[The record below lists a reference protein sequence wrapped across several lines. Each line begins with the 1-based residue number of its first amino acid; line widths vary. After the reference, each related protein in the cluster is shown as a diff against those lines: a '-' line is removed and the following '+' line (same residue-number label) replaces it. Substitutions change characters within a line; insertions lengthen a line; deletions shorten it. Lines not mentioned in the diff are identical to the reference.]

1 MKKVFLSSSKVTNNL
16 KNLLPNILM
25 LAVIAFFSSN
35 SLAYDSDGDG
45 IEDDI
50 DTVMEKDGTIV
61 ISENTQW
68 DAGEITLKSDVQ
80 IAYGVTLTIPPGT
93 TLEANSSNVTVFGEL
108 LIKGVSQNT
117 KIRQLN
123 MSFARLNS
131 SELGYIQINDS
142 IIEQGVFLGAS
153 GYGSFDITDSLFK
166 EVSGFY
172 IWYPRQDSS
181 VVRNIFQD
189 SSGLLILLQGR
200 QLLIKN
206 NVFITPISTFAIK
219 VRADY
224 QTTLKLEFNSFLVTD
239 KNAIE
244 LQYGADD
251 VPGGVTAINN
261 YFGTTDESVIQN
273 MILDKNDDLQ
283 YPTEVEY
290 IPFLT
295 EPHPDTPVQIDTD
308 GDGLLDIEDNCPDYP
323 NPDQIDTDLDDI
335 GDVCDSDDD
344 NDGVLDTDDSSPLA
358 PTNDSDGDG
367 VANNSDAFPLD
378 STETTDTDG
387 DGVGDNAD
395 AFPSDPTETV
405 DTDGDGVGNNMD
417 GDDDNDGVIDAED
430 ASPLDPTNDSDGDGL
445 ANNADAFPLDN
456 TETTDTDGDGV
467 GNNADVDDDGD
478 GVVDTDDPY
487 PLDST
492 RQFQKLLD
500 VDGNDKVDALTD
512 GLLILRY
519 SFGLTGDSL
528 IVGVV
533 AEDATR
539 NSAEEIEAYLA
550 TLMPSL

>member
-1 MKKVFLSSSKVTNNL
+1 MHIKLKLILYAILISVSSFS
-16 KNLLPNILM
+16 
-25 LAVIAFFSSN
+25 LAVV
-35 SLAYDSDGDG
+35 DSDGDG
-45 IEDDI
+45 IGDDI

-61 ISENTQW
+61 ISEDTQW

-93 TLEANSSNVTVFGEL
+93 NLEANSSNVTVFGEL

-142 IIEQGVFLGAS
+142 IIEGGGIFSLN
-153 GYGSFDITDSLFK
+153 GYGYFDIKDSLLK
-166 EVSGFY
+166 EIPGLGV
-172 IWYPRQDSS
+172 WYPRQDSS
-181 VVRNIFQD
+181 IERNIFQNFGGIRVFLNGF
-189 SSGLLILLQGR
+189 SLV
-200 QLLIKN
+200 IKN
-206 NVFITPISTFAIK
+206 NVFISLTNSFAIK
-219 VRADY
+219 VTADY
-224 QTTLKLEFNSFLVTD
+224 QTTLKLEFNSFLLTD

-290 IPFLT
+290 IPFLM
-295 EPHPDTPVQIDTD
+295 EPHPDTPTLFDTD
-308 GDGLLDIEDNCPDYP
+308 DDGLLDFEDNCPAHP
-323 NPDQIDTDLDDI
+323 NPDQIDTDADDI

-344 NDGVLDTDDSSPLA
+344 NDGVLDADDNSPLD

-367 VANNSDAFPLD
+367 VANNADAFPLD

-387 DGVGDNAD
+387 DGVGDNTD
-395 AFPSDPTETV
+395 AFPSDATETI
-405 DTDGDGVGNNMD
+405 DTDDDGVGNNMD
-417 GDDDNDGVIDAED
+417 GDDDNDGVIDADD
-430 ASPLDPTNDSDGDGL
+430 AAPLDPTNDSDADGL

-467 GNNADVDDDGD
+467 GNNTDVDDDGD
-478 GVVDTDDPY
+478 GVIDIDDPY

-492 RQFQKLLD
+492 RQSQKLLD
-500 VDGNDKVDALTD
+500 IDGNDKVDALTD
-512 GLLILRY
+512 GLVILRY
-519 SFGLTGDSL
+519 VFGLRGDVL
-528 IVGVV
+528 IGGVV
-533 AEDATR
+533 ADDATR
-539 NSAEEIEAYLA
+539 KTAEEIEPHLE
-550 TLMPSL
+550 TLMPAL

>member
-1 MKKVFLSSSKVTNNL
+1 MS
-16 KNLLPNILM
+16 
-25 LAVIAFFSSN
+25 
-35 SLAYDSDGDG
+35 
-45 IEDDI
+45 
-50 DTVMEKDGTIV
+50 
-61 ISENTQW
+61 
-68 DAGEITLKSDVQ
+68 
-80 IAYGVTLTIPPGT
+80 GV
-93 TLEANSSNVTVFGEL
+93 
-108 LIKGVSQNT
+108 
-117 KIRQLN
+117 
-123 MSFARLNS
+123 
-131 SELGYIQINDS
+131 
-142 IIEQGVFLGAS
+142 
-153 GYGSFDITDSLFK
+153 
-166 EVSGFY
+166 
-172 IWYPRQDSS
+172 
-181 VVRNIFQD
+181 
-189 SSGLLILLQGR
+189 
-200 QLLIKN
+200 
-206 NVFITPISTFAIK
+206 
-219 VRADY
+219 
-224 QTTLKLEFNSFLVTD
+224 
-239 KNAIE
+239 
-244 LQYGADD
+244 
-251 VPGGVTAINN
+251 NN
-261 YFGTTDESVIQN
+261 YFGTTDESEIESR
-273 MILDKNDDLQ
+273 ILDRNDDLN
-283 YPTEVEY
+283 YAYVIEY
-290 IPFLT
+290 VPFLT
-295 EPHPDTPVQIDTD
+295 EPHPDTPTLFDTD
-308 GDGLLDIEDNCPDYP
+308 DDGLLDFEDNCPTHP

-344 NDGVLDTDDSSPLA
+344 NDGVLDADDSSPLD

-528 IVGVV
+528 IGGVV
-533 AEDATR
+533 ASDATR
-539 NSAEEIEAYLA
+539 TTAEEIEAYLE